1 MIGDYLF
8 FTGLNILLAWSVYVI
23 LLSGVMSFGN
33 GAFMAVGAYV
43 AGICTV
49 KFGVPLEAALAIA
62 ALACGAIGV
71 LVGFPALRTR
81 GLYLIM
87 VTIGLAFCVRVAAEN
102 IAYIGGVRGLR
113 GLYGATL
120 WHVYIAVAVVGAGLW
135 IIARSPLQR
144 ILDATREDEDVA
156 AAIGINTVYIQ
167 LMAFAAGAGLAGF
180 AGALYG
186 HYMAFIAPDHFNILV
201 SINIVLFVIFGGVN
215 NMWGPVLG
223 ATVMTLVPEFVR
235 ALEEWRTA
243 FFSLVL
249 LLLLLVRPD
258 GLLSFRSTTARAGAR
273 RPIRAPVVADEPP

>member
-33 GAFMAVGAYV
+33 GAFMAVGAYI

-49 KFGVPLEAALAIA
+49 KFGVPLEAALVIA
-62 ALACGAIGV
+62 ALSCVVIGV

-87 VTIGLAFCVRVAAEN
+87 VTIGFAFCVRVAAEN

-113 GLYGATL
+113 GLYGTTL
-120 WHVYIAVAVVGAGLW
+120 WQVYGAVALVGAGLW

-144 ILDATREDEDVA
+144 ILDATREDEAVA

-167 LMAFAAGAGLAGF
+167 LAAFAAGAGLAGF

-223 ATVMTLVPEFVR
+223 ATIMTLLPEFVR
-235 ALEEWRTA
+235 VLAEWRTA

-258 GLLSFRSTTARAGAR
+258 GLLSFRSLSARAAAR
-273 RPIRAPVVADEPP
+273 WPVRTPATVGERR

>member
-1 MIGDYLF
+1 VIGDYLF

-33 GAFMAVGAYV
+33 GAFMAVGAYI

-49 KFGVPLEAALAIA
+49 KFGVPLEAALVIA
-62 ALACGAIGV
+62 ALSCVAIGV

-87 VTIGLAFCVRVAAEN
+87 VTIGFAFCIRVAAEN

-113 GLYGATL
+113 GLYGTTL
-120 WHVYIAVAVVGAGLW
+120 WQVYGAIAVVGAGLW

-144 ILDATREDEDVA
+144 ILDATREDEAVA

-167 LMAFAAGAGLAGF
+167 LAAFAAGAGLAGF

-223 ATVMTLVPEFVR
+223 ATIMTLLPEF
-235 ALEEWRTA
+235 
-243 FFSLVL
+243 VL

-258 GLLSFRSTTARAGAR
+258 GLLSFRSLTARAASR
-273 RPIRAPVVADEPP
+273 WPVRAPATADERR

>member
-1 MIGDYLF
+1 VIGDYLF

-33 GAFMAVGAYV
+33 GAFMAVGAYI

-49 KFGVPLEAALAIA
+49 KFGVPLEAALVIA
-62 ALACGAIGV
+62 ALSCVVIGV

-87 VTIGLAFCVRVAAEN
+87 VTIGFAFCIRVAAEN

-113 GLYGATL
+113 GLYGTTL
-120 WHVYIAVAVVGAGLW
+120 WQVYGAIAVVGAGLW

-144 ILDATREDEDVA
+144 ILDATREDEAVA

-167 LMAFAAGAGLAGF
+167 LAAFAAGAGLAGF

-223 ATVMTLVPEFVR
+223 ATIMTLLPEFVR
-235 ALEEWRTA
+235 VLAEWRTA

-258 GLLSFRSTTARAGAR
+258 GLLSFRSLTARAASR
-273 RPIRAPVVADEPP
+273 WPVRAPATADERR

>member
-62 ALACGAIGV
+62 ALSCGVIGF

-87 VTIGLAFCVRVAAEN
+87 VTIGFAFCVRVAAEN
-102 IAYIGGVRGLR
+102 IGYIGGVRGLR

-156 AAIGINTVYIQ
+156 AAIGINTVYVQ

-235 ALEEWRTA
+235 PLAEWRTA
-243 FFSLVL
+243 FFSLLL

-258 GLLSFRSTTARAGAR
+258 GLLAYRRVTARLPAHRSAGAS
-273 RPIRAPVVADEPP
+273 VTADEQP

>member
-1 MIGDYLF
+1 VIGDYLL

-49 KFGVPLEAALAIA
+49 KFGIPLGPALAIA
-62 ALACGAIGV
+62 ALSCVAIGI

-87 VTIGLAFCVRVAAEN
+87 VTIGFAFCVRVAAEN

-113 GLYGATL
+113 GLYGTTP
-120 WHVYIAVAVVGAGLW
+120 WHVYGAVAVVGAALW

-156 AAIGINTVYIQ
+156 AALGINTVYIQ
-167 LMAFAAGAGLAGF
+167 LAAFAAGAGLAGF

-201 SINIVLFVIFGGVN
+201 SINVVLFVIFGGVN
-215 NMWGPVLG
+215 NLWGPVLG

-235 ALEEWRTA
+235 PLAEWRTA
-243 FFSLVL
+243 FFSLLL

-258 GLLSFRSTTARAGAR
+258 GLLAYRRVTARLPAHRSAGAS
-273 RPIRAPVVADEPP
+273 VTADEQP

>member
-33 GAFMAVGAYV
+33 GAFMAVGAYI

-49 KFGVPLEAALAIA
+49 KFGVPLEAALVIA
-62 ALACGAIGV
+62 ALSCVAIGV

-87 VTIGLAFCVRVAAEN
+87 VTIGFAFCIRVAAEN

-113 GLYGATL
+113 GLYGTTL
-120 WHVYIAVAVVGAGLW
+120 WQVYGAIAVVGAGLW

-144 ILDATREDEDVA
+144 ILDATREDEAVA

-167 LMAFAAGAGLAGF
+167 LAAFAAGAGLAGF

-223 ATVMTLVPEFVR
+223 ATIMTLLPEFVR
-235 ALEEWRTA
+235 VLAEWRTA

-258 GLLSFRSTTARAGAR
+258 GLLSFRSLTARAASR
-273 RPIRAPVVADEPP
+273 WPVRAPATADERR